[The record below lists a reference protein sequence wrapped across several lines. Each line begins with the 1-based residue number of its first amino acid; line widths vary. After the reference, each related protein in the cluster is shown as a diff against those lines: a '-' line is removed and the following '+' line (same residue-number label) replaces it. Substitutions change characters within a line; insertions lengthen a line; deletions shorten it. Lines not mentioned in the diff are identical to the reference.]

1 MKHYIAVKAVKAMSM
16 SLGEYNQFRG
26 WTIPKDE
33 DPNTQGYLVE
43 YSDGY
48 QSWSPAEAFEK
59 SHLELDD
66 PTKITEA
73 DLDRFIGNSEQTVG
87 VGKLDEKT
95 TLVKLISR
103 TGFVQYEVFSC
114 VDPKNYDELLGAEIC
129 MKRLRNRLWP
139 MLGFVF
145 QWANNGLQPITKKEL
160 K

>member
-1 MKHYIAVKAVKAMSM
+1 MKPYIAVKAVNAMSM

-33 DPNTQGYLVE
+33 DPATQGYLVE

-48 QSWSPAEAFEK
+48 KSWSPAKAFES
-59 SHLELDD
+59 SHLEIDD

-73 DLDRFIGNSEQTVG
+73 DLDRFIGNSEETVS

-95 TLVKLISR
+95 TLVKLIPR
-103 TGFVQYEVFSC
+103 TGFVQYEVSSC

-129 MKRLRNRLWP
+129 MKRIRSRLWP
-139 MLGFVF
+139 MLGFVL
-145 QWANNGLQPITKKEL
+145 QWANNGLLPLTKKE
-160 K
+160 